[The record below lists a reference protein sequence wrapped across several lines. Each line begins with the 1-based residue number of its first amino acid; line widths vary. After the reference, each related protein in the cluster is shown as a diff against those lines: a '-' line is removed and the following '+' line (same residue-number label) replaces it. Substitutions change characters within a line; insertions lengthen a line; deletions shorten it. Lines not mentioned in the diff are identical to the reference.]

1 MKIDKTLILS
11 IVIVLLII
19 LNIKQ
24 WSDPDKIKTIT
35 IEVPEIKGSFKLN
48 YDVLQ
53 FPIKQED
60 SIIYKTKD
68 SIIYTEN
75 KFNKKLA
82 EDYKELKSEFDR
94 YKLFLEAITIEN
106 YSKTF
111 EDSYLTGTVTGGVQG
126 EVQSMAFDYRLKA
139 RKAQTDMKVKNYQ
152 FVIGPSV
159 GMTYSANG
167 FIPYLGLGITYKL
180 IRF

>member
-24 WSDPDKIKTIT
+24 WSDPYKTET
-35 IEVPEIKGSFKLN
+35 ISVKVPEKKGSFKFS

-60 SIIYKTKD
+60 SIVYKD
-68 SIIYTEN
+68 SIIYIKN
-75 KFNKKLA
+75 KVNIKLA
-82 EDYKELKSEFDR
+82 EDYKNLKSEFDR
-94 YKLFLEAITIEN
+94 YKLFLNAIRIQN

-111 EDSYLTGTVTGGVQG
+111 EDSYFSATVTGGVQG
-126 EVQSMAFDYRLKA
+126 EVQSMAFDYKIKSRRIK
-139 RKAQTDMKVKNYQ
+139 TDTEVKNYR
-152 FVIGPSV
+152 FGIGPQV
-159 GMTYSANG
+159 GMNYTLLGGFTPYIGVGLTY
-167 FIPYLGLGITYKL
+167 TL